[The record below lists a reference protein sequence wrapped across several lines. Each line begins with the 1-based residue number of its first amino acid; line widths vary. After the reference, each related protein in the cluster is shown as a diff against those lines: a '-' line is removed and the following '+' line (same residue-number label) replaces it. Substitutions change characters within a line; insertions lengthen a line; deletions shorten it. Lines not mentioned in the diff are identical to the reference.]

1 MLPVSPFP
9 LGPSACARLPWKSDR
24 AVGPWGETAN
34 KKMPH
39 ACYTPNLLGTCLL
52 RRCLSRAPGLRS
64 RQVLWRLPAGG
75 RSKVVGLWARIIGPD
90 NKERLQ
96 GTRLTGDHVTTTER
110 KKTKHE
116 DAKKKKKQNNCAD
129 AVKLEIV

>member
-1 MLPVSPFP
+1 M
-9 LGPSACARLPWKSDR
+9 
-24 AVGPWGETAN
+24 
-34 KKMPH
+34 
-39 ACYTPNLLGTCLL
+39 
-52 RRCLSRAPGLRS
+52 
-64 RQVLWRLPAGG
+64 
-75 RSKVVGLWARIIGPD
+75 VGLWARIIGPD